1 MSEPIKC
8 VFVVS
13 SSLSIGQAM
22 NCCSLL
28 AANLGAKYPDFIG
41 EAPADADGV
50 IHSGLCSVPISVLKA
65 APEMVREIRLRLDE
79 DREIDRFDVTSI
91 SQKARQYSEV
101 IEWTRAA
108 RTSDLEYVGVGL
120 IGPKSRVV
128 RFTGDLEL
136 YR

>member
-1 MSEPIKC
+1 MNEPIKC

-13 SSLSIGQAM
+13 STLSVGQAM

-41 EAPADADGV
+41 EAPLDADGQR
-50 IHSGLCSVPISVLKA
+50 HSGLCSVPISVLKA
-65 APEMVREIRLRLDE
+65 SPEAVRQIMLSE

-91 SQKARQYSEV
+91 SQKARKYSDV
-101 IEWTRAA
+101 VDWTRAA
-108 RTSDLEYVGVGL
+108 RTAELEYVGVGL
-120 IGPKSRVV
+120 LGPKSRVV
-128 RFTGDLEL
+128 KLTGSLEL